1 MTPLRS
7 HHLRNHTS
15 HQGPDYSTE
24 KCVLFRG
31 YWWKNQKCKMGE
43 WDQAKHTRRKVL
55 VSTLQK
61 TKNFLDHVIINLHPS
76 SIHDRDYRYFPS
88 IPSNEIGFSN
98 IMHMRC
104 SVDMQHKWTLYI
116 MQSSLIHI
124 WLLKS
129 VIDNIKYNI
138 NIIFYYNVL
147 ILYSASMILPLWR
160 TRCSH

>member
-1 MTPLRS
+1 MPLENGSNLSIPSWIFVSDTTSMSPNGCAQPELPVKSQVLVVNHHSWNPGGFRWLVS

-24 KCVLFRG
+24 KCILFRG

-104 SVDMQHKWTLYI
+104 SVDMHHK
-116 MQSSLIHI
+116 
-124 WLLKS
+124 
-129 VIDNIKYNI
+129 
-138 NIIFYYNVL
+138 
-147 ILYSASMILPLWR
+147 
-160 TRCSH
+160 